1 MKSMLQVFSFNVVS
15 KALLGITGILLIRY
29 MGSIEYAYYILAVS
43 LVTVVTQALTVSF
56 NRLYIVGHENL
67 SLDESTSPFL
77 GFQTA
82 AILLMALLALPFQKD
97 AGNIY
102 WFIVLAALA
111 TCYSEFSKTFFQEKL
126 KFLSFSMVEVSRTVL
141 SALGVIVAIIFL
153 KDRLTAWQVLS
164 IQSAAMMGIF
174 LTVFGRELNFA
185 RLFRFKDVF
194 KLSASIIKGQYR
206 YLFGYFFLFAFFGQM
221 DIFMLRWLTDSSTLA
236 VYGSAF
242 RYYTLIILALSS
254 VHVVLLPRTQ
264 KEDDLSRIGA
274 TYRKYMKVILLISPV
289 IILGAYLSQW
299 IIPFI
304 DKGKY
309 PQAVTVFQILAVSS
323 IISLLFSPHVNIVMK
338 FEKFRYL
345 FFLVCGAIL
354 LSAGLNIMLIP
365 GLKAIGTAIST
376 MISFTLLNGL
386 IYLKSQQLMK
396 AFLSGNRSNRS
407 LFGTGESVSE
417 PKAEMEHAR

>member
-29 MGSIEYAYYILAVS
+29 MGSIEYAYYTLAVS

-82 AILLMALLALPFQKD
+82 AILVMAILALPFQKN

-111 TCYSEFSKTFFQEKL
+111 TCYSEFSKTFFQEKM
-126 KFLSFSMVEVSRTVL
+126 KFLRFSMVEISRTVL
-141 SALGVIVAIIFL
+141 TALGVIIAIILL

-164 IQSAAMMGIF
+164 VQAIAMMGIF
-174 LTVFGRELNFA
+174 LAVFGRELNFA

-194 KLSASIIKGQYR
+194 KLSASIVKGQYR

-221 DIFMLRWLTDSSTLA
+221 DVFMLRWFTDSSTLA

-242 RYYTLIILALSS
+242 RYYTLIILALGS
-254 VHVVLLPRTQ
+254 VHVVLLPKTQ
-264 KEDDLSRIGA
+264 REDDFNKIAA
-274 TYRKYMKVILLISPV
+274 TYRKYMRVILLISPV
-289 IILGAYLSQW
+289 IILGAFLSQW

-309 PQAVTVFQILAVSS
+309 PQAVTVFRILAASS
-323 IISLLFSPHVNIVMK
+323 ILSLLFSPHVNIVMK

-345 FFLVCGAIL
+345 FYAVSGAIF
-354 LSAGLNIMLIP
+354 LSAGLNALLIP
-365 GLKAIGTAIST
+365 GLKAVGTAIST

-386 IYLKSQQLMK
+386 IYLKSRQIMK
-396 AFLSGNRSNRS
+396 EALSKNASKRII
-407 LFGTGESVSE
+407 FKAAESV
-417 PKAEMEHAR
+417 PKPEAEMEHA